1 VAKALIIGA
10 GIGGLAA
17 AIALRQVGVEPVVFE
32 RSGKMREIGAGITL
46 WANAVKAL
54 KRLGVYDAVRAAG
67 VAEIGGEIRSWRG
80 EKIFEIPTDELRVR
94 FGEANLA
101 VHRADLQGAL
111 LAALTE
117 GTARLGAECV
127 CFVQDGAG
135 VVVRLA
141 DGHEKRGDTL
151 IGADGIN
158 SSVWAQLFDR
168 REPRYAGYSGGGG
181 SLPLPG
187 SSRGMWGSTY
197 GAGVQSSAWWASD
210 EGASTGSSPKTCRR
224 EQPKARPGA
233 RKRSWISTEAGTRW
247 RGWR

>member
-1 VAKALIIGA
+1 
-10 GIGGLAA
+10 
-17 AIALRQVGVEPVVFE
+17 VEPVVFE
-32 RSGKMREIGAGITL
+32 RSGEMREIGAGITL

-54 KRLGVYDAVRAAG
+54 KRLGVFDAVRAAA

-101 VHRADLQGAL
+101 VHRVDLQGAL

-117 GTARLGAECV
+117 GTARLRAECV

-135 VVVRLA
+135 VVVRFA

-158 SSVWAQLFDR
+158 SSVWAQMFDR

-181 SLPLPG
+181 SLSLPG
-187 SSRGMWGSTY
+187 SSREMWGSTY
-197 GAGVQSSAWWASD
+197 GAGVQSSAW
-210 EGASTGSSPKTCRR
+210 
-224 EQPKARPGA
+224 
-233 RKRSWISTEAGTRW
+233 
-247 RGWR
+247 